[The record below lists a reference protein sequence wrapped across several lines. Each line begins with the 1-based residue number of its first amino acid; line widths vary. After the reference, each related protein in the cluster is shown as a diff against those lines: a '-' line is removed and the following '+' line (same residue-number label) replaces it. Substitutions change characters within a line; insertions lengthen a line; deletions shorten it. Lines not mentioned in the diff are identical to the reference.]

1 MFNDLENSSF
11 GTVNTQ
17 NVKAYPSINSPNSG
31 GFNDEI
37 NMKWISK
44 KFIDKPF
51 VIDSDTSFKK
61 VSQAANNINITSG
74 AVCIDGYMIRLAQA
88 GKTSFDSDNNGTL
101 SLNIQYVRR
110 FVDDLTGNGTNKPMK
125 CKPHEFLFDLYN
137 PDNYTSDYDTLSSNW
152 GTAAVN
158 KICVGYICIVYT
170 DSYYSALAISG
181 SKVSYEDT
189 EIPIKSYSG
198 ISYSSTPEEIKTAV
212 LGDSMLGKAFAIS
225 SSGEM
230 QIFYPL
236 YSDLTFND
244 IFGIVFRFSSNLIDT
259 KCYPYTDSVYID
271 TDSNAP
277 LSVLSFTDCTLM
289 TDPTYLYDFEE
300 LYNSSSVRYDYDTV
314 DVSATTTYGSSP
326 VSFPTSIFN
335 VAPSD
340 TDTTSIFFRY
350 DLATLLSGYVPAHQ
364 TAITSVYNTLDYICL
379 NLNGYSTYKAF
390 CLDNQ
395 GSASGKIPVAF
406 MTSNGAL
413 SPNGFISTGTSRSY
427 PVEGYLHYAKRGY
440 LLNEQDVVAPT
451 ESEINAVTLDQLCG
465 SSWFRSFYTTVLA
478 KAMSV
483 YLQYAYCSIFDNVCK
498 YNDALTSPDYMYMKS
513 IGCGKKLNGTA
524 GTEATDFTVNQEYS
538 YTGYKYSSSTD
549 TFDTISNT
557 VTIQYQD
564 DLTSDYAK
572 LQTVI
577 EDYPSYSNL
586 DTIPFAVRLDKV
598 DVSGTPTSIIDKA
611 LMPITI
617 EDPIHYMK
625 RCSIA
630 GVSPL
635 TIPSI
640 TLYKVNSSGAVVQ
653 CTKTISSSG
662 GVVTNVQLDDALF
675 PLQSQITI
683 GDDDDC
689 NTMLRTHGIQTN
701 TGEGKLSSAQT
712 GLCLCMSA
720 YTWLAS
726 IPNIL
731 TITKDSL
738 NYLAGKDFLN
748 PNKYLGCTI
757 SYALSYDGSADKA
770 MLFNMEVPT
779 NLTTFTQD
787 RESKFIEID
796 TESNSAKVG
805 RDSYINV
812 DRIYDPNGMLSI
824 DGHIENY
831 IGDLQNQIDN
841 LTQIINTMQT
851 RIASSQLTYYHDR
864 VYIGNA
870 EFGAGAPLP
879 RVYGLQPNSKIAIKI
894 GLYYV
899 RDNIHWTIDD
909 YAVQFYQITDAG
921 TTYAHNKYNQKI
933 KTEYYYSYYGGEMER
948 YGIILIK
955 NDSDDFIDDV
965 VFDLQI
971 SRNLDSVYP
980 SDANCDIKTVAAVVL
995 DATTKTMSVSDTDTL
1010 TATIIK
1016 DADNTIS
1023 QSIVWSSDNTA
1034 VATVDQSGNISAVS
1048 AGTATITAKCNYKI
1062 TNNYVLTDVY
1072 ATCKVTVS

>member
-1 MFNDLENSSF
+1 MFNDLGNSSF

-44 KFIDKPF
+44 KFTDKPF
-51 VIDSDTSFKK
+51 VIDSDTAFKK
-61 VSQAANNINITSG
+61 ESQSVNNINITSG

-88 GKTSFDSDNNGTL
+88 GKTSFDSDNDGTL

-137 PDNYTSDYDTLSSNW
+137 PDNYTSDYSTLSSNW
-152 GTAAVN
+152 ETASVN
-158 KICVGYICIVYT
+158 KTCVGYICIVYT
-170 DSYYSALAISG
+170 DSYYSALTISG
-181 SKVSYEDT
+181 SKVSYDDT

-198 ISYSSTPEEIKTAV
+198 ISYSSTPEAIKTAV
-212 LGDSMLGKAFAIS
+212 LGDNMLGKAFAIS
-225 SSGEM
+225 GSGEM

-236 YSDLTFND
+236 CSDLTFND
-244 IFGIVFRFSSNLIDT
+244 IFGIAFRFSSNLIDT

-271 TDSNAP
+271 TDANDP
-277 LSVLSFTDCTLM
+277 LSALSFTDCTLT

-326 VSFPTSIFN
+326 VSFPTAIFN
-335 VAPSD
+335 VTPSG

-364 TAITSVYNTLDYICL
+364 TAITSVGNTLDYICL

-440 LLNEQDVVAPT
+440 LNEQGVVAPT
-451 ESEINAVTLDQLCG
+451 ESAINAVTLAQLCG

-498 YNDALTSPDYMYMKS
+498 YNNALTSPDYMYMKS

-538 YTGYKYSSSTD
+538 YTGYKYNSSTD

-557 VTIQYQD
+557 ATIQYQD

-577 EDYPSYSNL
+577 EDYPAYSNP
-586 DTIPFAVRLDKV
+586 DTIPFAVCLDKA

-630 GVSPL
+630 LVSQL
-635 TIPSI
+635 TIPSM

-689 NTMLRTHGIQTN
+689 NTMLRTHGIQTD
-701 TGEGKLSSAQT
+701 TGASKLSSAQT

-720 YTWLAS
+720 YTWFAS

-779 NLTTFTQD
+779 NLTAVAPD
-787 RESKFIEID
+787 GESKFIGID

-812 DRIYDPNGMLSI
+812 DRIYDPNGMLNI
-824 DGHIENY
+824 DGHIESY
-831 IGDLQNQIDN
+831 IGDLQNQINN

-851 RIASSQLTYYHDR
+851 RVASSQLTYYHDR
-864 VYIGNA
+864 VYIGDRDDGSVA
-870 EFGAGAPLP
+870 GAAPLP
-879 RVYGLQPNSKIAIKI
+879 RVYGLQSNSKIAIKI
-894 GLYYV
+894 DLYYM
-899 RDNIHWTIDD
+899 RDNIHWAIEN
-909 YAVQFYQITDAG
+909 YAVQFYQITDGG
-921 TTYAHNKYNQKI
+921 TTSAHNKYNQKI
-933 KTEYYYSYYGGEMER
+933 KTE
-948 YGIILIK
+948 
-955 NDSDDFIDDV
+955 
-965 VFDLQI
+965 
-971 SRNLDSVYP
+971 
-980 SDANCDIKTVAAVVL
+980 
-995 DATTKTMSVSDTDTL
+995 
-1010 TATIIK
+1010 
-1016 DADNTIS
+1016 
-1023 QSIVWSSDNTA
+1023 
-1034 VATVDQSGNISAVS
+1034 
-1048 AGTATITAKCNYKI
+1048 
-1062 TNNYVLTDVY
+1062 
-1072 ATCKVTVS
+1072 